1 MHSCKEL
8 LERMIG
14 FNTVNGIHAGKPY
27 SERELALYLEKVAA
41 GWGLRTRRSPVSGD
55 HFNLFVICEGAP
67 GADWLLFD
75 SHLDTVGL
83 DGMTVD
89 PLVAKCEDGRLFGR
103 GVCDTKGSGAAML
116 WALRQYAQAP
126 SRELNV
132 GLLFSIDEESDMT
145 GAEAFT
151 RLELPELAS
160 KTLGIIVGEPTLMRP
175 VVAHGG
181 MIRGRIVTSGLA
193 AHSSDPNR
201 GKSAI
206 SLMAKVVNAFESSY
220 LPTVT
225 ARHPLAGKA
234 AASINVIQG
243 GTQVNVI
250 PDRCEILFDRRVMP
264 GEVMDDI
271 LPEIEKVLD
280 SVRATQPDARITLE
294 SIFNLEPMNPEGRDS
309 FTRFVTGALEQENLD
324 ASLTG
329 APWTTNA
336 CHYSRLIPAI
346 ILGPGDIAQAHT
358 TDEWLALFQLELA
371 TRLYLRLMLQPALEI
386 VNRA

>member
-1 MHSCKEL
+1 MNSCREL
-8 LERMIG
+8 LERMVG
-14 FNTVNGIHAGKPY
+14 FDTVNGKLADKPY

-41 GWGLRTRRSPVSGD
+41 GWGLQTRRSSVSGEN
-55 HFNLFVICEGAP
+55 FNLFVICEGAP
-67 GADWLLFD
+67 GGDWLLFD

-89 PLVAKCEDGRLFGR
+89 PLIAKCEDGRLFGR

-116 WALRQYAQAP
+116 WALRQYALAP

-132 GLLFSIDEESDMT
+132 GLLFSIDEESGMA

-160 KTLGIIVGEPTLMRP
+160 KTRGIIVGEPTMMRP

-181 MIRGRIVTSGLA
+181 MIRGRIVTTGIA
-193 AHSSDPNR
+193 AHSSDPSR

-206 SLMAKVVNAFESSY
+206 SLMAKVINAFESSY

-243 GTQVNVI
+243 GMQVNVI
-250 PDRCEILFDRRVMP
+250 PDRWAIMFERRVMP
-264 GEVMDDI
+264 GAGTDDI
-271 LPEIEKVLD
+271 LPQVAKVLD
-280 SVRATQPDARITLE
+280 TVGATQPDARIALE
-294 SIFNLEPMNPEGRDS
+294 S
-309 FTRFVTGALEQENLD
+309 
-324 ASLTG
+324 
-329 APWTTNA
+329 
-336 CHYSRLIPAI
+336 
-346 ILGPGDIAQAHT
+346 
-358 TDEWLALFQLELA
+358 
-371 TRLYLRLMLQPALEI
+371 
-386 VNRA
+386 